1 MENPADDGPPRGMM
15 NRPHSTGASFFRF
28 CPRCGTALDLASH
41 PRPTCPSCGY
51 VQYRNPV
58 VGVAA
63 VILEPDLGRLGPP
76 DAHPSSL
83 QLPDLDPQFAH
94 SRAPRVLLGLRAPR
108 VSRAGLWCLPCGY
121 VEYDEDVRDALA
133 REIREETGL
142 VVEAAE
148 VFAVHSNFHD
158 PDRQT
163 VGIWFRVRV
172 SGGSLS
178 PGDDLIDLRFVS
190 PGDPGVPLAFPTD
203 GFVLTKLAEIRYHS

>member
-1 MENPADDGPPRGMM
+1 M
-15 NRPHSTGASFFRF
+15 NRPRSTDASFFRF
-28 CPRCGTALDLASH
+28 CPGCGTPLDLTRH
-41 PRPTCPSCGY
+41 RRPTCASCGF

-63 VILEPDLGRLGPP
+63 VILEPDLDSLGPSDADPSALRPP
-76 DAHPSSL
+76 DP
-83 QLPDLDPQFAH
+83 DPQIAGDP
-94 SRAPRVLLGLRAPR
+94 APRVLLGRRAPK

-121 VEYDEDVRDALA
+121 VEYDEDVREALA

-142 VVEAAE
+142 VVEAGE

-163 VGIWFRVRV
+163 VGIWFRVRAA
-172 SGGSLS
+172 GGALS

-203 GFVLTKLAEIRYHS
+203 GFVLTKIAGIRYHS